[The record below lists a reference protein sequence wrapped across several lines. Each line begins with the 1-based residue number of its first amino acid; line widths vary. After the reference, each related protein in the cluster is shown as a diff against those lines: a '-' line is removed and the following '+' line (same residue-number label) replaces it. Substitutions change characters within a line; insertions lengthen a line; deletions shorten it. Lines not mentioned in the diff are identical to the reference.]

1 MSDIELLPITKE
13 EIPAFA
19 RTFGVSFGW
28 DADDESD
35 MAFWE
40 WMQGLGRTLAAF
52 DNGRIVATAGII
64 GFQLTLPGGTQVPAG
79 GVTAIS
85 VLPTHRRRGI
95 LREIM
100 RRQIDDMRER
110 GEAAGILWASE
121 SVIYGRFGYGLATSQ
136 ADLNIKRPYTAFSR
150 VRVAPG
156 SVRLLETDEAKT
168 LLPDIYDRFRQGVPG
183 QVDRVSSWWDDFFR
197 DNPQHRRGGSKR
209 YYAVYQDGDGEGYA
223 AYRLKSEWPGGIPGA
238 TAQVADLVTTGPG
251 AYTALWRYLLDL
263 DLVDT
268 VSIHGRPLDEP
279 LRWMLADPRRLRF
292 EDVGDAIWLRVV
304 DIPKALEGRSYMVD
318 GTVRLRI
325 SDPFWPDND
334 GTYRLEG
341 GPAGAT
347 CCRTDEDADMALDVA
362 DLGAAFLGGT
372 PLSVLATAG
381 RVEELRVGSLRLA
394 DAMFASDVAPWCDHH
409 F

>member
-1 MSDIELLPITKE
+1 MSDIELRPITKDE
-13 EIPAFA
+13 VPAFA

-35 MAFWE
+35 LEFWR
-40 WMQGLGRTLAAF
+40 WVQGLGRTLAAF
-52 DNGRIVATAGII
+52 DDGRIVATAGII
-64 GFQLTLPGGTQVPAG
+64 PFQLTLPGGKQAPAG

-100 RRQIDDMRER
+100 RRQMEDMRER

-136 ADLNIKRPYTAFSR
+136 ADLKIKRPHTAFGR
-150 VRVAPG
+150 APAASG
-156 SVRLLETDEAKT
+156 SVRLLEKDEAAA
-168 LLPDIYDRFRQGVPG
+168 LLPEIYDRFRRRVPG
-183 QVDRVSSWWDDFFR
+183 QVDRVSGWWDDFFR

-209 YYAVYQDGDGEGYA
+209 YYAVYQHGDDEGYA
-223 AYRLKSEWPGGIPGA
+223 AYRLKSEWPGGIPGSV
-238 TAQVADLVTTGPG
+238 AQVADLVSTGSA

-268 VSIHGRPLDEP
+268 VSIHGRPLEEP

-304 DIPKALEGRSYMVD
+304 DIPRALEARRYMVD
-318 GTVRLRI
+318 GTLRLRI
-325 SDPFWPDND
+325 TDPFCPDND

-341 GPAGAT
+341 GSDRAA
-347 CCRTDEDADMALDVA
+347 CARTDEDADLALDVA

-381 RVEELRVGSLRLA
+381 RVEELCPGSLRLA
-394 DAMFASDVAPWCDHH
+394 DAMFASDIAPWCDHH